1 MRELET
7 NELQL
12 VSAGIYACSV
22 HDADNVY
29 AGIVNPTRVGSDLIG
44 IYEGVV
50 MATSHVIERVAN
62 ALAN

>member
-22 HDADNVY
+22 HDADNV
-29 AGIVNPTRVGSDLIG
+29 
-44 IYEGVV
+44 
-50 MATSHVIERVAN
+50 IERVAN